1 MSEAALTLGDWAV
14 RAGGTVRGDSSLVI
28 ERISAIDEADRA
40 SLTFATDE
48 RYLRAALASR
58 AAAVITEPA
67 LAEKLETI
75 AKPLLL
81 VPSTRAALAALLA
94 SFARAQP
101 RGPYRHPSAVIDE
114 SAHIGPD
121 VWIGAC
127 VVVGARAH
135 VGAGSVLHAG
145 VVLGNDARVGRN
157 AIFYPRA
164 LLLDGCIAGDGVVL
178 QPGAVVGSEGF
189 GWVFVD
195 GRLEKIPQ
203 VGNVELGDNVEI
215 GANTTIDRA
224 QTGTTRLGN
233 GTKVD
238 NLCQIGHNVH
248 IGRHT
253 ALAAMV
259 GIAGSTSVGDH
270 VQVGGQ
276 AGINGHIT
284 VGSRVKIAGGAHV
297 WSDIPD
303 DAVYSGMPAQ
313 EHRKELRWQA
323 RLRSIDKLFARVDA
337 LERKS

>member
-1 MSEAALTLGDWAV
+1 
-14 RAGGTVRGDSSLVI
+14 
-28 ERISAIDEADRA
+28 
-40 SLTFATDE
+40 
-48 RYLRAALASR
+48 YLRAALASK
-58 AAAVITEPA
+58 AAAVMTE
-67 LAEKLETI
+67 LAFVQKLDEI
-75 AKPLLL
+75 SKPLLL
-81 VPSTRAALAALLA
+81 VSSTRAALATLLT

-101 RGPYRHPSAVIDE
+101 QGPFRHPSAVVHE
-114 SAHIGPD
+114 SARIGPD
-121 VWIGAC
+121 VWLGPC
-127 VVVGARAH
+127 VVVGPRAH
-135 VGAGSVLHAG
+135 VGAGCVLHAG
-145 VVLGNDARVGRN
+145 AILGSDARVGSRGLL
-157 AIFYPRA
+157 YPHA
-164 LLLDGCIAGDGVVL
+164 MLLDGCIAGDDVVL

-189 GWVFVD
+189 GWVFID

-203 VGNVELGDNVEI
+203 VGNVELGDHVEI

-224 QTGTTRLGN
+224 QTGTTRIGS

-238 NLCQIGHNVH
+238 NLCQIGHNVR
-248 IGRHT
+248 IGKHS

-259 GIAGSTSVGDH
+259 GVAGSTSLGDH
-270 VQVGGQ
+270 VQIGGQ
-276 AGINGHIT
+276 AGLNGHIS